1 MDLEAVA
8 AHATHAAHA
17 APEGAEAGGPERL
30 RAEHVAPHVP
40 TAAVHRL
47 RDRVR
52 HVDVADR
59 VHELLERLVDMVR
72 HVNVNL
78 ARHRDRH
85 RHVARDLHL
94 LDNLVRHVDVARD
107 RDLARDLHRNRNRHR
122 HLPLDFPGHRHVAVL
137 HMRHLDVPV
146 DDLRLD
152 L

>member
-8 AHATHAAHA
+8 AHAAHAAHA
-17 APEGAEAGGPERL
+17 ATEGAEAGGPERL

-52 HVDVADR
+52 HVDVTDR

-72 HVNVNL
+72 DVNVDL
-78 ARHRDRH
+78 TRDRN
-85 RHVARDLHL
+85 RHLARDLHL
-94 LDNLVRHVDVARD
+94 LDLLDGDVHVAGD
-107 RDLARDLHRNRNRHR
+107 RDVARDLHRNRHR
-122 HLPLDFPGHRHVAVL
+122 HLDLTRDLPRLRNRDLNVL
-137 HMRHLDVPV
+137 VL
-146 DDLRLD
+146 DLRHHYLD

>member
-17 APEGAEAGGPERL
+17 ATEGAEAGGPERL

-59 VHELLERLVDMVR
+59 VHELLERLVDMVW
-72 HVNVNL
+72 HVDIDL
-78 ARHRDRH
+78 ARHRNRH
-85 RHVARDLHL
+85 LHIPRDLPRL
-94 LDNLVRHVDVARD
+94 RDQDMNVLVLDL
-107 RDLARDLHRNRNRHR
+107 RHR
-122 HLPLDFPGHRHVAVL
+122 HLARD
-137 HMRHLDVPV
+137 
-146 DDLRLD
+146 
-152 L
+152 